1 MNISST
7 PLCITPIGPVP
18 ARLLY
23 NISGCVPH
31 IPDHRPSGTDLSA
44 ACEAPDTGWNRN
56 VDNLPHILCDLISVS
71 AFLLSRDNGKNN
83 GIQKSRSCI
92 KYHIAPLFLFSVCS
106 NPFPICFHEKT
117 PLIPFSRFPGPYV
130 VLHLILYIVL
140 Y

>member
-31 IPDHRPSGTDLSA
+31 IPDHRPLGTDLSA
-44 ACEAPDTGWNRN
+44 ACEAPDTGWNRKYRY
-56 VDNLPHILCDLISVS
+56 LISAS
-71 AFLLSRDNGKNN
+71 SFLLSRDNGKNN

-117 PLIPFSRFPGPYV
+117 PLIPFPRFPGPYI
-130 VLHLILYIVL
+130 VLHLILYTV
-140 Y
+140 